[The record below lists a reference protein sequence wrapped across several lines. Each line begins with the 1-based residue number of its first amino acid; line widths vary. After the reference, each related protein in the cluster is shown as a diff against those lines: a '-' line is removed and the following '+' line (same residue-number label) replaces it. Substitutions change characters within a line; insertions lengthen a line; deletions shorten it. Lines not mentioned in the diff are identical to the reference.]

1 MWHKNAQT
9 ISQRKGGTASSSAA
23 DWIKIQ
29 PPYEIAMKL
38 S

>member
-9 ISQRKGGTASSSAA
+9 ISQRKGGTALVSAA
-23 DWIKIQ
+23 HWIKMQ